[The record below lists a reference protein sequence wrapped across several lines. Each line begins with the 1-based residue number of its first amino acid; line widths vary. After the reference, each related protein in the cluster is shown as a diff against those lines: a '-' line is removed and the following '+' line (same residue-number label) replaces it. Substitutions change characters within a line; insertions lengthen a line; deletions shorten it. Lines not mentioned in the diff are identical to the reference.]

1 MPGVKGGQGQNM
13 TRSTIFFNFRCGK
26 PNGDEVIQAFLDKAY
41 NYYQVRR
48 PTFCVVVYDHS
59 LANGHPGPVVMR

>member
-1 MPGVKGGQGQNM
+1 MSGVKGGQGQNM

-48 PTFCVVVYDHS
+48 PTILV
-59 LANGHPGPVVMR
+59 